1 MKLCVFSSDP
11 IYKYHRKGE
20 VKPRYWNPTGMFERV
35 SVFTFCNEDIAPDK
49 VQTLAGDAELEI
61 IPVGPLNPLRFP
73 GQLRFVR
80 RRLADIRPDLIR
92 AHNPW
97 HAGLLAVL
105 AGRRDGI
112 PVLISLHTDYE
123 ARRRLERR
131 PWRHRLLLS
140 LLGLIERYTI
150 SRADRVLCVTN
161 YLTSYARRLG
171 ARSVEVVYNRVY
183 TAQFDGVRRNQNS
196 RPLILSVGRLDPPK
210 DQACLIRAMVG
221 LDADLELVGDGVN
234 LESLRR
240 LADKLGVGDRVRFTG
255 NVPYAEIALC
265 YAKADLFVLATGYEG
280 FCIPVLEA
288 MASALPIVASDTQ
301 PLPELL
307 GDCGLLVERDPSV
320 FRAAIAQLLAAPD
333 RRVRLGRAARAR
345 ALSLD
350 GATMEQ
356 REAQLYGALA
366 GGT

>member
-11 IYKYHRKGE
+11 LYKYHRKGE
-20 VKPRYWNPTGMFERV
+20 IKPRYWNPTGMFERV
-35 SVFTFCNEDIAPDK
+35 SVFTFCDRDIAPDK
-49 VQTLAGDAELEI
+49 VNTLVGDAELEV

-73 GQLRFVR
+73 AQLRLVR
-80 RRLADIRPDLIR
+80 RWIADIRPDLIR

-97 HAGLLAVL
+97 YAGLLAVL
-105 AGRRDGI
+105 AGRRAGI
-112 PVLISLHTDYE
+112 PVLLSLHTDYE

-140 LLGLIERYTI
+140 VLALVERYTI
-150 SRADRVLCVTN
+150 PRADRVLCVTN

-183 TAQFDGVRRNQNS
+183 TAQFDGVRRNHNS

-210 DQACLIRAMVG
+210 DQACLIRAVVG
-221 LDADLELVGDGVN
+221 IDADLELVGDGVN
-234 LESLRR
+234 LESLQS
-240 LADKLGVGDRVRFTG
+240 LAAALGVADRVRFAG
-255 NVPYAEIALC
+255 NVQYAEIARR
-265 YAKADLFVLATGYEG
+265 YAEADLFVLATGYEG

-307 GDCGLLVERDPSV
+307 GDCGVLVEREPAA
-320 FRAAIAQLLAAPD
+320 FRAAIEELLAAPE
-333 RRVRLGRAARAR
+333 RRVGLGEAARVR

-356 REAQLYGALA
+356 REAQLYGALVGA
-366 GGT
+366 K